1 MEHFQVGV
9 HLFLTEVVPNDEVLQ
24 YGLGI
29 IADDS
34 PHIAVHR
41 FVVDRLELLL
51 EIAPSIDGIRSE
63 HGRNALSAWP
73 HHSRVAQTNVRKP
86 EQVRMIQRSHVPDT
100 VSETGSPHQGVLVSL
115 LPQGFDKKR
124 ENELGFVRI
133 NFSRLT
139 ASAQVSAAG
148 SLRCFGSLA
157 V

>member
-1 MEHFQVGV
+1 MASGANTQERSF
-9 HLFLTEVVPNDEVLQ
+9 
-24 YGLGI
+24 
-29 IADDS
+29 
-34 PHIAVHR
+34 
-41 FVVDRLELLL
+41 RL
-51 EIAPSIDGIRSE
+51 A
-63 HGRNALSAWP
+63 

-133 NFSRLT
+133 KFSRLT